1 MNHTTDAPGYHGI
14 GARAPAATQEE
25 EAMTAG
31 NGIEARAAAR
41 GAAAATGAN
50 PALRSVMLNL
60 CARHGAR
67 RILWMGR
74 GHEPLGLSLQQAGYA
89 VWGMDPGGLRATARA
104 EGDPA
109 SPPGETG
116 RDPDLPRGEPGRFDL
131 AISTESPEPCAALD
145 ARVAL
150 AADRLRPGGHFLL
163 SIPYQ
168 DSLKSR
174 IAALCDRWRPRRSR
188 SRGPSW
194 STPRVKRLLES
205 HGFVLAELIG
215 VRDASLQLKTVVWV
229 ARQDG

>member
-67 RILWMGR
+67 RILWMGG
-74 GHEPLGLSLQQAGYA
+74 GHEPLGLSLQQAGYT

-131 AISTESPEPCAALD
+131 AISTESPEPFAALD

-163 SIPYQ
+163 STPYRGA
-168 DSLKSR
+168 LKSR
-174 IAALCDRWRPRRSR
+174 IAALCDRWRPRRDQSR
-188 SRGPSW
+188 DPSW

>member
-31 NGIEARAAAR
+31 NGIEARAGAR

-60 CARHGAR
+60 CTRHGAR
-67 RILWMGR
+67 RILWIGPE
-74 GHEPLGLSLQQAGYA
+74 GEPLGLSLRQAGYA
-89 VWGMDPGGLRATARA
+89 VGEMDAGGHRPTARA
-104 EGDPA
+104 DFAPVSPAGAAGIHPDP
-109 SPPGETG
+109 SPAEV
-116 RDPDLPRGEPGRFDL
+116 RFDL
-131 AISTESPEPCAALD
+131 ALSTESPEPFAALD
-145 ARVAL
+145 ARVAF

-163 SIPYQ
+163 STPYRGA
-168 DSLKSR
+168 LKSR
-174 IAALCDRWRPRRSR
+174 IAALCDRWRPRRDQSR
-188 SRGPSW
+188 DPSW

-215 VRDASLQLKTVVWV
+215 VREAFGPLKTVVWV
-229 ARQDG
+229 ARQGG